1 MGINSHSDFENFIM
15 RLFSLILPAVVLS
28 QDYDDYE
35 RGKGNKDKGKGKGP
49 KGKDFDLET
58 FSCEGTAIEDAI
70 SSATNVEVFGCM
82 DFETGE
88 VEGEDG
94 EDMESAQFMNKKP
107 EGALGQCLFKC
118 ADDSAEARSEAQF
131 AAMNEERKKK
141 GKKPKKDKG
150 KKDKKKKKKDKKDK
164 KTKWMK
170 VSGLCTTGEGW
181 SFITGKKNNAAE
193 VADLICE

>member
-35 RGKGNKDKGKGKGP
+35 RGKGNKDKA

-131 AAMNEERKKK
+131 AAMNEERKK
-141 GKKPKKDKG
+141 
-150 KKDKKKKKKDKKDK
+150 
-164 KTKWMK
+164 
-170 VSGLCTTGEGW
+170 
-181 SFITGKKNNAAE
+181 
-193 VADLICE
+193 